1 MARPGR
7 TEKVMKAM
15 QLKDLTVGDSGTP
28 SSPKALTDSER
39 VSAWLGGPPLPR
51 RYRWP
56 VDAYLK
62 ADAWV
67 FNGDIAHEKDDPTLR
82 RKVLG
87 MSELPF
93 NWVLNLADLRGRRW
107 MYKHQAHRN
116 SFTVHM
122 RRARVGD
129 ERSATLEARME
140 QNLQA
145 ARERMGEKAWHKMEY
160 KRTKRNEK
168 HERIAK
174 RGEKRY
180 G

>member
-1 MARPGR
+1 MARTGR
-7 TEKVMKAM
+7 TEKVMKDM

-87 MSELPF
+87 MSGLPF

-122 RRARVGD
+122 RRARIGD
-129 ERSATLEARME
+129 ERSARME
-140 QNLQA
+140 KTLQE
-145 ARERMGEKAWHKMEY
+145 ARERMGEKAWLKMEY
-160 KRTKRNEK
+160 KAAKRNEK